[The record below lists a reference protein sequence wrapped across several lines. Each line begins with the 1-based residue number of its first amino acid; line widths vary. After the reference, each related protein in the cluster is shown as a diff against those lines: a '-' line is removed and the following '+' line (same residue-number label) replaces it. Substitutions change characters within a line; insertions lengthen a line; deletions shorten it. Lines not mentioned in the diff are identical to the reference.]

1 MNELPLI
8 RWDPPGPYEVAFSTR
23 VGGVSQGVFS
33 SLNLGR
39 KHDDPAKVEENRRR
53 VCTAV
58 GADAEL
64 LAMGFQQHSTTVNRA
79 SAGVHDVPGDGL
91 WSDAAGVPMLKL
103 GADCLLV
110 AVARTAGRRPALAV
124 AHAGWRGLLDG
135 ILEATVQSLDA
146 GTAAVVGPGIGPCC
160 FEVGPEVAEPF
171 AARFGTD
178 VVHGRHV
185 DLWTSAERAL
195 HEAGCSAVERVD
207 LCTAC
212 NPDLFFSHRR
222 DGTPRG
228 AQGVIGLVA

>member
-8 RWDPPGPYEVAFSTR
+8 RWDAPGPYEVAFSTR
-23 VGGVSQGVFS
+23 VGGVSEGVFA

-39 KHDDPAKVEENRRR
+39 KHDDPDKVAENRRR
-53 VCTAV
+53 VCAAV
-58 GADAEL
+58 GADSEL

-91 WSDAAGVPMLKL
+91 WSDASGQPMLKL

-110 AVARTAGRRPALAV
+110 AVGRTAGRRPALAV
-124 AHAGWRGLLDG
+124 AHAGWRGLLGG
-135 ILEATVQSLDA
+135 ILEATVESLDA
-146 GTAAVVGPGIGPCC
+146 DAAAVIGPGIGPCC

-171 AARFGTD
+171 AARFGAD
-178 VVHGRHV
+178 VVRGRYV

-195 HEAGCSAVERVD
+195 REAGCSAVERVD

-228 AQGVIGLVA
+228 VQGVIGLVA